1 MKKILPF
8 ILLAGIGFL
17 AYSCDNKDDVV
28 VKGQDNDTY
37 STAYD
42 IIPKFNKK
50 DSFTYHFDDAFKSPL
65 LESDVVLIYLQ
76 TGLTTNGSPIWKLL
90 TYTEYPNNGA
100 DKVEY
105 SYDFSKVDIGIDVRS
120 TNGVNLDNNPG
131 YYTNKKFRVVIVPA
145 KTGTSK
151 SAAAV
156 AAAVDYSDY
165 NSVIKYYN
173 INESK
178 ITTKY

>member
-1 MKKILPF
+1 MKKILLF
-8 ILLAGIGFL
+8 LFLGAVGFT

-28 VKGQDNDTY
+28 VQQGQDTY

-42 IIPKFNKK
+42 IIPKFNKQ
-50 DSFTYHFDDAFKSPL
+50 DSYTYHFDDAFKSPL
-65 LESDVVLIYLQ
+65 LESDVVLVYLQ

-151 SAAAV
+151 NAAA
-156 AAAVDYSDY
+156 ANTVDYSDY

-173 INESK
+173 IDESK
-178 ITTKY
+178 IATKY

>member
-17 AYSCDNKDDVV
+17 AYSCDRSDDVV
-28 VKGQDNDTY
+28 VQQGQDTY

-42 IIPKFNKK
+42 IIPKFNKQ

-76 TGLTTNGSPIWKLL
+76 TGLTTNGAPIWKLL

-120 TNGVNLDNNPG
+120 TNGVNLDNNPS

-145 KTGTSK
+145 KTGTSNK
-151 SAAAV
+151 SATASAGV
-156 AAAVDYSDY
+156 VDYSDY

-173 INESK
+173 IDESK
-178 ITTKY
+178 IKTK

>member
-1 MKKILPF
+1 MKKILLF
-8 ILLAGIGFL
+8 LFLGTVGFT

-28 VKGQDNDTY
+28 VQSKDTY

-42 IIPKFNKK
+42 IIPKFNKE
-50 DSFTYHFDDAFKSPL
+50 DSFTYHFDDAFKNPL
-65 LESDVVLIYLQ
+65 LESDVVLVYLQ
-76 TGLTTNGSPIWKLL
+76 TGLTTNGATIWKLL
-90 TYTEYPNNGA
+90 PYLEYPNNGN
-100 DKVEY
+100 DIVEY
-105 SYDFSKVDIGIDVRS
+105 DYDFSKVDFGIDIRS

-151 SAAAV
+151 NAAA
-156 AAAVDYSDY
+156 ATVDYSDY

-173 INESK
+173 IDESK
-178 ITTKY
+178 IKTKY

>member
-1 MKKILPF
+1 MKKILLF
-8 ILLAGIGFL
+8 LFLGAVGFT
-17 AYSCDNKDDVV
+17 AYSCDNSDDVV
-28 VKGQDNDTY
+28 VQGQDNDTY

-42 IIPKFNKK
+42 IIPKFNKQ
-50 DSFTYHFDDAFKSPL
+50 DSYTYHFDDAFKNPL

-76 TGLTTNGSPIWKLL
+76 TGLTNNNSPIWKLL

-105 SYDFSKVDIGIDVRS
+105 SYDFSKFDIGIDVRS
-120 TNGVNLDNNPG
+120 TTGVNLDNNPV

-145 KTGTSK
+145 KTGTSNK
-151 SAAAV
+151 SAAAPT
-156 AAAVDYSDY
+156 VDYSDY

-173 INESK
+173 IDESK
-178 ITTKY
+178 IKTK

>member
-1 MKKILPF
+1 MKKILLF
-8 ILLAGIGFL
+8 LFFGAVGFT

-28 VKGQDNDTY
+28 VQSKDTY

-42 IIPKFNKK
+42 IIPKFNKE

-151 SAAAV
+151 NAAFGE
-156 AAAVDYSDY
+156 VDYSNY

-178 ITTKY
+178 ISTKY

>member
-1 MKKILPF
+1 MKKILLF
-8 ILLAGIGFL
+8 LFLGAVGFT
-17 AYSCDNKDDVV
+17 AYSCDNSDDTVV
-28 VKGQDNDTY
+28 EQGKDTY

-42 IIPKFNKK
+42 IIPKFNKE
-50 DSFTYHFDDAFKSPL
+50 DSFTYHFDDAFNSAL

-76 TGLTTNGSPIWKLL
+76 TGLTTNGAPIWKLL
-90 TYTEYPNNGA
+90 PYTEYPNNGA

-105 SYDFSKVDIGIDVRS
+105 SYDFSKFDIGIDVRS

-151 SAAAV
+151 NAAA
-156 AAAVDYSDY
+156 ATVDYSDY

-173 INESK
+173 IDESK
-178 ITTKY
+178 IKTK